1 MLFKIVLF
9 LVLAF
14 TSMVLADY
22 EESNDD
28 SQQPEI
34 RFDQHAA
41 RFLAF
46 RVTKTSVVFTTL

>member
-34 RFDQHAA
+34 RFDQQAA

-46 RVTKTSVVFTTL
+46 RVTKTSVVFTTS